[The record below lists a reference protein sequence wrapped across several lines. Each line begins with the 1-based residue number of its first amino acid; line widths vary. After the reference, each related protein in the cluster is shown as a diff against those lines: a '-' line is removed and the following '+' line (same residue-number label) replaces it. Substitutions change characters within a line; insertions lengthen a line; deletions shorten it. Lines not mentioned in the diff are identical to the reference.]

1 MNTKPKS
8 TSALLVGFLLIFFLS
23 GPVLSEP
30 PSIVTEQLDAC
41 KGISSDL
48 CQPQKSSDLGQLK
61 IGEDTIVFP
70 WGMRHIQG
78 IYSPESVSIS
88 RPLSTKDD
96 IIIDGSNSTATVGDL
111 SAINSAKVR
120 DLHYDDS
127 QNGDPKYPG
136 EVNAIGIK
144 VSGKGIGAEDRRSVM
159 GSNNLEKLAD
169 KASRLGVMQRNV
181 TGNVTAADPK
191 FGSEKRDLSGNYM
204 GIDIRDI
211 SVRAINTM
219 EGGSAVATSNIIIN
233 PVQIIDLSPEVEEK
247 LR

>member
-23 GPVLSEP
+23 DLVLAEP
-30 PSIVTEQLDAC
+30 QSIVTERLDAS
-41 KGISSDL
+41 KGIPSDL
-48 CQPQKSSDLGQLK
+48 CQPQKSSDLGKLK
-61 IGEDTIVFP
+61 IGEETIVFP

-78 IYSPESVSIS
+78 IYSPGSGSIS
-88 RPLSTKDD
+88 RPSPTKDD
-96 IIIDGSNSTATVGDL
+96 IIINGSNSTATVGDL

-127 QNGDPKYPG
+127 QNGDPKYQG
-136 EVNAIGIK
+136 GVNAIGIR
-144 VSGKGIGAEDRRSVM
+144 VSGNGKGAEDRRTM
-159 GSNNLEKLAD
+159 KGSNNIEQLAD
-169 KASRLGVMQRNV
+169 KASRLGVIQR
-181 TGNVTAADPK
+181 NVTAADQR
-191 FGSEKRDLSGNYM
+191 FGSEKRDLSGNYL

>member
-1 MNTKPKS
+1 MNIKLKS

-23 GPVLSEP
+23 GLVLAEP
-30 PSIVTEQLDAC
+30 PSSVTERLDAS

-48 CQPQKSSDLGQLK
+48 CQPQKSSNLGQLK
-61 IGEDTIVFP
+61 IGEETIVFP
-70 WGMRHIQG
+70 WGMRHILG
-78 IYSPESVSIS
+78 IYSPASGSIS
-88 RPLSTKDD
+88 RPPPAKED
-96 IIIDGSNSTATVGDL
+96 IIMNGSNSTAKVGDL

-127 QNGDPKYPG
+127 QNGDPKYQG
-136 EVNAIGIK
+136 GFNAEGIS
-144 VSGKGIGAEDRRSVM
+144 VSGNGEGAKDSRTM
-159 GSNNLEKLAD
+159 KGSNNIEKLAY
-169 KASRLGVMQRNV
+169 KASRLGVIQR
-181 TGNVTAADPK
+181 NVTAADQK
-191 FGSEKRDLSGNYM
+191 FGGENRDLSGNYM
-204 GIDIRDI
+204 GIDVRDI

>member
-1 MNTKPKS
+1 MNIKPKS

-23 GPVLSEP
+23 GLVLAEP
-30 PSIVTEQLDAC
+30 PSIATKGLDTS
-41 KGISSDL
+41 KGIPSDL
-48 CQPQKSSDLGQLK
+48 CQPQKSSNLGQLK
-61 IGEDTIVFP
+61 IGEETIVFP
-70 WGMRHIQG
+70 WGMRHIQS
-78 IYSPESVSIS
+78 IYSPGSGSIS
-88 RPLSTKDD
+88 RPSPTKND
-96 IIIDGSNSTATVGDL
+96 IIINGSNSTVNVQDL

-127 QNGDPKYPG
+127 QNGDPKYPSG
-136 EVNAIGIK
+136 FNAIGIR
-144 VSGKGIGAEDRRSVM
+144 VSGNGKDAEDSRTM
-159 GSNNLEKLAD
+159 KGSNNIEKLAD
-169 KASRLGVMQRNV
+169 EASRLGVVR
-181 TGNVTAADPK
+181 GNVTAADQK

>member
-1 MNTKPKS
+1 MNINPKS

-23 GPVLSEP
+23 GLVLAEP
-30 PSIVTEQLDAC
+30 PSSVPERLDASR
-41 KGISSDL
+41 GISSDL
-48 CQPQKSSDLGQLK
+48 FQPQKSSNFGQLR
-61 IGEDTIVFP
+61 IGEETIVFP

-78 IYSPESVSIS
+78 IYSPRSGSIS
-88 RPLSTKDD
+88 RPSPTKDD
-96 IIIDGSNSTATVGDL
+96 IIINGSNSTAKVGDL

-136 EVNAIGIK
+136 GVNAIGIK
-144 VSGKGIGAEDRRSVM
+144 VSGNGIGAEDSRTVL
-159 GSNNLEKLAD
+159 GSNNNIEKLAD
-169 KASRLGVMQRNV
+169 KASRLGVMQRND
-181 TGNVTAADPK
+181 TAAGQK
-191 FGSEKRDLSGNYM
+191 FSSEKRDLSGNYM
-204 GIDIRDI
+204 GIDVRDI
-211 SVRAINTM
+211 SVRAINTI